1 MTLRHPNLE
10 GMVDPLDI
18 YQTMLDFVSDAVL
31 RGDVE
36 QYLSAVT
43 LPYTIHTETKRFD
56 LSTSDAL
63 SATLLC
69 VSGGFRRQG
78 VTDYLRLGREARYVT
93 RHRIEGTHYTHIMRG
108 SERIAPPYVASQTL
122 VFDGS
127 GWRFCEARYAILN
140 DALPFT
146 FPEAGTNPDRLPFHS
161 AGASRT
167 G

>member
-1 MTLRHPNLE
+1 
-10 GMVDPLDI
+10 
-18 YQTMLDFVSDAVL
+18 
-31 RGDVE
+31 
-36 QYLSAVT
+36 
-43 LPYTIHTETKRFD
+43 
-56 LSTSDAL
+56 
-63 SATLLC
+63 TLLC

-108 SERIAPPYVASQTL
+108 SDRIAPPYVASQTL

-167 G
+167 GCVPPFVNNRSRRAPECRPPIRRGRPEMTDFTYSVDADGVATIA